1 LPNNLLI
8 YAAARPWRKGSVG
21 LNSETPDTVTTMSA
35 SERRSVGVVALI
47 SVIRMFGLFALL
59 PVLSWHAEKL
69 ENATPLLIGLAVG
82 AYGLTQAG
90 FQIPLGALSDRIGR
104 IPVILLGLSVFAIG
118 SIVAGLSDSIYGV
131 IAGRLL
137 QGAGAI
143 SATLTA
149 LISDA
154 TREEVRTRS
163 MAVFGIG
170 IGFSFLLA
178 VVAGPLI
185 AAQFG
190 IRALFWIAA
199 ALAVVAGLLLS
210 LLPEIPRPKQAE
222 SWSLLPAFRGDLLR
236 IDFYVFLLH
245 TIMTATFVALPFLL
259 HDRLGMPLTDHWKM
273 YIGAVLLSLLITVPM
288 IMKDEH
294 RGRGRLIGI
303 AVTLILGA
311 QLALT
316 FFGFSVLPVFLALVA
331 YFGGFNFLEA
341 GLPARLS
348 VLADDDVRG
357 ASLGVFSSALFLGA
371 FTGGLIGGR
380 FLGQGRPADVFFV
393 CALLAGIWL
402 ALQGFGRL
410 RR

>member
-1 LPNNLLI
+1 M
-8 YAAARPWRKGSVG
+8 S
-21 LNSETPDTVTTMSA
+21 SESPATIVTMHA

-59 PVLSWHAEKL
+59 PVLSLYAADL

-104 IPVILLGLSVFAIG
+104 IPVILFGLAIFAAGSVL
-118 SIVAGLSDSIYGV
+118 AGLSDSIYGV

-163 MAVFGIG
+163 MAIFGIG
-170 IGFSFLLA
+170 IGLSFMVA
-178 VVAGPLI
+178 MVAGPLI
-185 AAQFG
+185 AAQLG
-190 IRALFWIAA
+190 VRALFWIAA
-199 ALAVVAGLLLS
+199 ALAIVAGLLLS
-210 LLPEIPRPKQAE
+210 LLPEIPRPVQRE
-222 SWSLLPAFRGDLLR
+222 SWSLVPAFRVDLLR
-236 IDFYVFLLH
+236 LDFYVFLLH

-259 HDRLGMPLTDHWKM
+259 NDRLAMALTDHWKM
-273 YIGAVLLSLLITVPM
+273 YVGALLLSLVITVPL
-288 IMKDEH
+288 IIKDER
-294 RGRGRLIGI
+294 RGRGQLIGI

-316 FFGFSVLPVFLALVA
+316 FVGFSKLPVFLSLVA

-348 VLADDDVRG
+348 VLADDEVRG
-357 ASLGVFSSALFLGA
+357 ASLGVFSSAQFLGA
-371 FTGGLIGGR
+371 FSGGLIGGR
-380 FLGQGRPADVFFV
+380 FLQQGRPADVFFV

-402 ALQGFGRL
+402 AMQGFGRL

>member
-1 LPNNLLI
+1 
-8 YAAARPWRKGSVG
+8 
-21 LNSETPDTVTTMSA
+21 MHA
-35 SERRSVGVVALI
+35 SERRSVGVIALI

-59 PVLSWHAEKL
+59 PVLSLYAAEL
-69 ENATPLLIGLAVG
+69 DNATPLLIGLAVG

-104 IPVILLGLSVFAIG
+104 IPVILFGLAIFAAG
-118 SIVAGLSDSIYGV
+118 SALAALSDSIYGV

-170 IGFSFLLA
+170 IGLSFMLA
-178 VVAGPLI
+178 MVAGPLI
-185 AAQFG
+185 AAHFG
-190 IRALFWIAA
+190 VRSLFWIAA
-199 ALAVVAGLLLS
+199 GLAVVAGLLLG
-210 LLPEIPRPKQAE
+210 LLPEIPRPAQRE
-222 SWSLLPAFRGDLLR
+222 SWSLLPAFRADLLR

-259 HDRLGMPLTDHWKM
+259 NDRLQMALTDHWKM
-273 YIGAVLLSLLITVPM
+273 YVGALLMSLMITVPM
-288 IMKDEH
+288 ILKDEH

-316 FFGFSVLPVFLALVA
+316 FLGFSVGPVFLALVV
-331 YFGGFNFLEA
+331 YFGGFNFL
-341 GLPARLS
+341 
-348 VLADDDVRG
+348 
-357 ASLGVFSSALFLGA
+357 GA
-371 FTGGLIGGR
+371 FSGGLIGGR

-393 CALLAGIWL
+393 CALMAGIWL
-402 ALQGFGRL
+402 ALQGFGRF